1 MKRRV
6 PKSRV
11 LERRQSARATED
23 FRAIFRYGYVTWGPL
38 AAFDYLQS
46 FDIPLAMIMENPR
59 IARARPDLGT
69 GIRSRTHRSH
79 VIVYRVQPDHVLIVR
94 ILHGAMDAPARVKGD
109 SR

>member
-1 MKRRV
+1 M
-6 PKSRV
+6 

-23 FRAIFRYGYVTWGPL
+23 FRKIFRYGYATWGAL

-46 FDIPLAMIMENPR
+46 FDASLALIMDNPR

-79 VIVYRVQPDHVLIVR
+79 VIVYKVQPDHILIVR
-94 ILHGAMDAPARVKGD
+94 ILHSAMDALARVKDD
-109 SR
+109 SK